1 MLKSYLF
8 WNIIICISTTIEW
21 LVFKFTVDK
30 LSERKRSKKITNV
43 SISLIIFTIY
53 FLTIEKINPNTKL
66 VLGVIMGY
74 SFYFY
79 NYKTKK
85 LKAIIVNLVYW
96 MILIG
101 LDFISLNFVLTINQ
115 AIKIHELFK
124 NDIFRLELII
134 ISKLLLILIIP
145 IVKSL
150 KYNIEFKKKEVLHI
164 TVLILANILSVVV
177 IFTLSM
183 NYMNKTLIQD
193 LILLVVSGMLIL
205 SNISLVKIIGKIVKA
220 NNIELENKLIRE
232 KMDMQY
238 NYYLNIQEE
247 QLKVRKLYHDMNNHI
262 ICMKKLY
269 ENCGEVNK
277 YIDDIKS
284 ELNSWKSII
293 STGNM
298 ILDIIVNDKKKIC
311 DKNNINFEVD
321 INFSKCDF
329 VDMIDV
335 CSIFSNLIDN
345 AIEACIKVKEKD
357 RFIILKGTIV
367 NKFFIL
373 KCENNKLNKIKL
385 DKETIITDKKD
396 TFIHGI
402 GIKSIKSSIE
412 KYEGEINI
420 DFSEDKFKV
429 QIYIPLK

>member
-1 MLKSYLF
+1 MLESYLF
-8 WNIIICISTTIEW
+8 WNIIICISTAIEW
-21 LVFKFTVDK
+21 LVFKFTLDN
-30 LSERKRSKKITNV
+30 LSVRKRSKKLVNI
-43 SISLIIFTIY
+43 SIFLIIFIIF
-53 FLTIEKINPNTKL
+53 FLTIEKVNPNTKL
-66 VLGVIMGY
+66 VLGVMMGY
-74 SFYFY
+74 LFYFC

-101 LDFISLNFVLTINQ
+101 LDFISLNLVLTINQ

-145 IVKSL
+145 IVKNL
-150 KYNIEFKKKEVLHI
+150 NYNIEFKKKEVLHI
-164 TVLILANILSVVV
+164 TVLILANILSIVV

-183 NYMNKTLIQD
+183 NYMNKTLVQD

-205 SNISLVKIIGKIVKA
+205 SNLSLVKIIGKIVKA

-238 NYYLNIQEE
+238 NYYLSIQEE
-247 QLKVRKLYHDMNNHI
+247 QLKVRKLYHDMNNHM

-269 ENCGEVNK
+269 EDCGEVNK

-298 ILDIIVNDKKKIC
+298 ILDIIVNNKKKIC

-345 AIEACIKVKEKD
+345 AIEACLKVKDKD

-373 KCENNKLNKIKL
+373 KCENNRLNKIKL
-385 DKETIITDKKD
+385 DKETIITDKTD

-402 GIKSIKSSIE
+402 GIKSIKSSIK
-412 KYEGEINI
+412 KYDGEMNI
-420 DFSEDKFKV
+420 DFPEYKFKV
-429 QIYIPLK
+429 QIYIPIK